1 MEKFLCPSRKSLE
14 DMSFEAGR
22 DFFSKTDG
30 KLLKRGFL
38 KINGRKNS
46 GGFVNAFKFKDDL
59 SFNQD
64 DLSLVFIDEKFCR
77 CLEDFLSDQK
87 TLSIVVETEEI
98 SGYVS
103 PKVKHRMTLVS
114 RVISRKNLA
123 KDSVSVSS

>member
-123 KDSVSVSS
+123 KDSAPVSS